1 MSTATAA
8 PTVESVIRAE
18 FPGKSNAGLRAELRA
33 AAESGSVMG
42 LARRIALT
50 GSGQRSLEA
59 VQAAINASNPKAV
72 VCGKTIQID
81 RSGVGQCW
89 RNLPAADLTD
99 DLADVLTA
107 EILDSPKQYG
117 RVSVGGVHYRWQ

>member
-1 MSTATAA
+1 MATAKTEYA
-8 PTVESVIRAE
+8 VLNVNSRELLSDWVSSRAE
-18 FPGKSNAGLRAELRA
+18 AEQ
-33 AAESGSVMG
+33 
-42 LARRIALT
+42 IADECEQHET
-50 GSGQRSLEA
+50 QPEVKVIERNT
-59 VQAAINASNPKAV
+59 VAI

-117 RVSVGGVHYRWQ
+117 RVNVGGTHYRWQ